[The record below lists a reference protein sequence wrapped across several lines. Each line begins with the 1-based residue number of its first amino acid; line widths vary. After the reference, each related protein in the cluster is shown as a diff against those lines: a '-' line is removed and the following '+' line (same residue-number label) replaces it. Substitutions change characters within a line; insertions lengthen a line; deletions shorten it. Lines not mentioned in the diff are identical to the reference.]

1 MPKTASRGHRPTVS
15 LSSAFGWHVWSISVQ
30 SHVEGAE
37 RRQLARRRVFGERCA
52 ETDRPRRHDGW
63 TVAWSVRGE
72 LVRAV
77 HPLRGEELGGGG
89 ASTLW

>member
-37 RRQLARRRVFGERCA
+37 RRQLARRRVLA
-52 ETDRPRRHDGW
+52 
-63 TVAWSVRGE
+63 RGAQ
-72 LVRAV
+72 RQTA
-77 HPLRGEELGGGG
+77 HGDTMAGRWRGR
-89 ASTLW
+89 